1 MKTLT
6 VSVPDDLYQNAELRA
21 AKVGSTLTQQVVK
34 WLADFVRRDAKETI
48 ETPSEASPSSSNV
61 FALLDCLDKAQNTQ
75 PIGQLRRDDLYDR
88 NIVR

>member
-6 VSVPDDLYQNAELRA
+6 VNIPDDLYQNAELHA
-21 AKVGSTLTQQVVK
+21 AKVGSTLSHQVVK
-34 WLADFVRRDAKETI
+34 WMTEFVRRDAKETI
-48 ETPSEASPSSSNV
+48 GTTSEASPSSSNV
-61 FALLDCLDKAQNTQ
+61 FALLDCLDKAQNTR